1 MINIDRYPI
10 DFNNVELILIRE
22 ALVKELKLINE
33 LEINEQKEHELEK
46 EYINTALKKI
56 EENQIKNA
64 VDIIWDPEYEIEC
77 WRKIAE
83 KNSKNEKNKEY

>member
-1 MINIDRYPI
+1 MINIERNLI

-33 LEINEQKEHELEK
+33 LEINEQKKYELDK

-64 VDIIWDPEYEIEC
+64 IDIIWDPEYEIEC
-77 WRKIAE
+77 WKKIAN
-83 KNSKNEKNKEY
+83 KNKNKEDK